1 MNTFDKHI
9 WVSVQCESAYYTPP
23 NSTDCW
29 GQHPLSCFGEEGIL
43 ITEKAFKPWLQ
54 GQSIL
59 NLSDVCVWKSAHIQ
73 QKLGLYAG
81 EDHQENLYEIL
92 KLKAHVMDMQRGI
105 NLCAP
110 IGENSTWVV
119 FNKDSSET
127 PDVTLAS
134 PSLFTTTSTVCFS
147 DPSLKPVQNKVSI
160 RWTLHVWEY
169 LPSSKQYTGK
179 EHQGDFFTIPYLVKG

>member
-1 MNTFDKHI
+1 MWKCILHTSKQHGLLRPASALLFRGGGYTYHGESLQTLTARTEYTQLEWCMCMKESPRTTEIGPLCWRRSSRELIWNLEAEGTCHGHDK
-9 WVSVQCESAYYTPP
+9 EA
-23 NSTDCW
+23 
-29 GQHPLSCFGEEGIL
+29 L
-43 ITEKAFKPWLQ
+43 IYVLQ
-54 GQSIL
+54 L
-59 NLSDVCVWKSAHIQ
+59 IQ
-73 QKLGLYAG
+73 
-81 EDHQENLYEIL
+81 D
-92 KLKAHVMDMQRGI
+92 D
-105 NLCAP
+105 
-110 IGENSTWVV
+110 ENSTWVV

-179 EHQGDFFTIPYLVKG
+179 ERQGDFFTIPYLVKG